1 MSADASVR
9 PWNAKAMSLWGI
21 VALAACL
28 LLALRSTGTAFATRG
43 LAEDFTLSKFG
54 DQAAW
59 VAFYYLMWAVLTPLV
74 FATVRR
80 RPIERGNWV
89 RPLLFHL
96 PVSVAVSVA
105 ASVLLS
111 ILFGGLWLQRGWPT
125 LDTLLSPFWTQYAAL
140 RAFNDTTMYWIVL
153 GAGHAIR
160 YSDDARIRRL
170 EAATLERALVS
181 AQVDALRMKLQPHF
195 LFNTLNSISFLAIE
209 RDTASVVAMVERLG
223 NLLRASIASNG
234 RQFVPLDEELAL
246 LDEYLAI
253 EELRFKDRL
262 QVVRRIDPAARA
274 ARVPSLVLQPIIEN
288 SIKHGFSRRL
298 DAHRLEIDIGREAN
312 ALVVTVTDDGPGL
325 PEGWDLATHCGRGLR
340 NVLERLDALYRGAW
354 SFSLENAPGGGAV
367 ARLRMP
373 TTPVL
378 ERG

>member
-234 RQFVPLDEELAL
+234 RQLVPLDEELAL

-354 SFSLENAPGGGAV
+354 SFSLENAADGGAV
-367 ARLRMP
+367 ARLRIP

>member
-1 MSADASVR
+1 MGADASVR
-9 PWNAKAMSLWGI
+9 SGNVAAMSAWA
-21 VALAACL
+21 VAALVACL

-43 LAEDFTLSKFG
+43 LAEDFTLSRFD

-80 RPIERGNWV
+80 RPIEHGNWV

-105 ASVLLS
+105 ASVVLS

-223 NLLRASIASNG
+223 SLLRASMASNG
-234 RQFVPLDEELAL
+234 RQLVPLDEELAL

-298 DAHRLEIDIGREAN
+298 DAHRLEIDIAREAD

-354 SFSLENAPGGGAV
+354 SFSLENATGGGAV
-367 ARLRMP
+367 ARLRIP
-373 TTPVL
+373 A
-378 ERG
+378 GG